1 MIGGTF
7 AATYPTASGARSW
20 RPAERQPSG
29 GWQEFEC
36 GFIAKNG
43 KNTKRHSPNADTFSY

>member
-7 AATYPTASGARSW
+7 AATYPTASGVRSW

-29 GWQEFEC
+29 AWQEFEC